1 MTEPLTINMQNR
13 PRQEDGRIALRDGS
27 VWTERTR
34 ELEPPPAAIFSPCRT
49 WRYVLRRHFLTGERT
64 VNFIMLNPST
74 ADETLNDPTIR
85 RCIGYAQRW
94 GYQQLV
100 VTNLFAFRATLPRD
114 MKAAPD
120 PVGPE
125 NDEHLLREAKRAA
138 LVVMAWG
145 SHGAH
150 RDRGAEVKRMLLAAG
165 VPLHYQMLTQDQ
177 HPGHPLYLP
186 ADREPVVWREEGK

>member
-1 MTEPLTINMQNR
+1 MIIPVESAT
-13 PRQEDGRIALRDGS
+13 
-27 VWTERTR
+27 
-34 ELEPPPAAIFSPCRT
+34 FSPGRT
-49 WRYVLRRHFLTGERT
+49 FRYVLRRRFPTGSGT
-64 VNFIMLNPST
+64 VNFVMLNPST
-74 ADETLNDPTIR
+74 ADEVTNDNTVK
-85 RCIGYAQRW
+85 RCMTYAQRW

-114 MKAAPD
+114 MEAAPD

-145 SHGAH
+145 THGAH
-150 RDRGAEVKRMLLAAG
+150 RDRGAEIKRMLQAAG
-165 VPLHYQMLTQDQ
+165 VPLHYQMLTQDG

-186 ADREPVVWREEGK
+186 ADRDPVVWREEGK